1 MTIKLSELTKKIV
14 KEEVTKILT
23 EAEATKEHDFFK
35 PFIDQTTRKLRMIRP
50 KGGVSVKGADGKVDQ
65 IATMKKGYE
74 DFAKWAMSK
83 FPNKFPEKIRNSGN
97 PMDALDWM
105 NKHPEGPGM
114 TPFQLRKM
122 WENIPSINAG
132 MGKIE
137 KFLAKEKDPSLG
149 STEDEVN
156 DSDEESELENGSSIE
171 DLQKAS
177 KEVRG
182 KYQTGDVNLKDIGA
196 ELGDITPTAVNQM
209 QDKALAKIKPFGS
222 PEADNDVF
230 ERGFE
235 VDDEAWEDAKIDAV
249 DKYVQLLQASGG
261 DWDAFYSALKSQN
274 LIAKSDIDILKAK
287 EIPALET
294 IMDYIREGETGVA
307 EEIILTDLEDAVK
320 ENKPIVLRSFQNVL
334 SAVFNPPAKKGRPA
348 GAKGKAKAKEEDDDI
363 SF

>member
-14 KEEVTKILT
+14 KEEVTKILS
-23 EAEATKEHDFFK
+23 EADSGKERDFFK
-35 PFIDQTTRKLRMIRP
+35 PFIDQTTKKLRMIRP
-50 KGGVSVKGADGKVDQ
+50 KGGGSVKGPDGKVDQ
-65 IATMKKGYE
+65 LATMKKGYE
-74 DFAKWAMSK
+74 DFAKWILSK
-83 FPNKFPEKIRNSGN
+83 FPNKVPESVKNSGN
-97 PMDALDWM
+97 LMDVLDYL
-105 NKHPEGPGM
+105 NKHPDTPGM
-114 TPFQLRKM
+114 SPFQLRKM

-137 KFLAKEKDPSLG
+137 KFLAKERDPSLA
-149 STEDEVN
+149 SPEDEVN
-156 DSDEESELENGSSIE
+156 DSDEEAELENSSIE

-182 KYQTGDVNLKDIGA
+182 KYQTGDINLKDIGK
-196 ELGDITPTAVNQM
+196 EIGDITPTAVNQM
-209 QDKALAKIKPFGS
+209 QDKALEKIKPFGS
-222 PEADNDVF
+222 PESDNDVF

-235 VDDEAWEDAKIDAV
+235 VDDEAWENAKIDAV

-261 DWDAFYSALKSQN
+261 DWDAFYAALKSQN
-274 LIAKSDIDILKAK
+274 IIAKSDIDILKAK

-307 EEIILTDLEDAVK
+307 EEIILTDLDDAVK

-348 GAKGKAKAKEEDDDI
+348 GAKGKAKPTEDDDI
-363 SF
+363 TI